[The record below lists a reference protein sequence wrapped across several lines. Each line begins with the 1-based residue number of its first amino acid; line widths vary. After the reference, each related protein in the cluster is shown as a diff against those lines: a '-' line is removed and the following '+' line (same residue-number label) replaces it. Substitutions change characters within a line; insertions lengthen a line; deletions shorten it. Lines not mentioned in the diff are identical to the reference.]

1 MSAVLLAVILL
12 SLYYGFEKRNP
23 LVYQEHLEDVAVT
36 VDGTK
41 LTMQD
46 LAFYILYEEGRVEQ
60 QAMVYN
66 ADNTRDYW
74 NLHVD
79 GVFIRES
86 TKTAI
91 MDMAIHD
98 QLFYQ
103 FAKERHIALTRNE
116 QKYADNMMADFWMDL
131 LDGQQQKMG
140 VSDEYINASM
150 QKMALAQKYQRK
162 LAEENQQSYA
172 SYNWDG
178 YSYKQLLETRDV
190 KINERLWNRV
200 TVGDISLVHDRVN
213 YINGYD
219 KKED

>member
-46 LAFYILYEEGRVEQ
+46 LAFYILYEEGQVEQ

-190 KINERLWNRV
+190 KINERLWDRV